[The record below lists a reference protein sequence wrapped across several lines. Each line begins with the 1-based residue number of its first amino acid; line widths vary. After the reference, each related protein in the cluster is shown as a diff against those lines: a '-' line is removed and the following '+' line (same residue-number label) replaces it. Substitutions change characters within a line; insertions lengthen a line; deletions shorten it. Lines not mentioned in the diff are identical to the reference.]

1 MYLEYFETTAEDF
14 MEHCDWDKPL
24 KEKMRQ
30 PVAANGFNAFTTA
43 RARILVD
50 IAWFDDPHRPVE
62 VSLWDEAAKSK
73 MRKPVRTNGYHHL
86 NNEELAR
93 NLLLFSS
100 LY

>member
-1 MYLEYFETTAEDF
+1 
-14 MEHCDWDKPL
+14 MEQCNWDKPL

-30 PVAANGFNAFTTA
+30 PVAANGHDLSIRPGHASM
-43 RARILVD
+43 VD

-62 VSLWDEAAKSK
+62 VSVWDEAAKAK
-73 MRKPVRTNGYHHL
+73 MRQPVRANGYHHL
-86 NNEELAR
+86 SNDELAR